1 MSKPIKAYQAAVT
14 KGYKGTSEEFEAA
27 FEEEQ
32 SAKFWKKFNEVGA
45 RFTCILL
52 FSVVLSLLWLWGIT
66 TMIEDYATA
75 VPNTFTVKM
84 FAVLTAIIGATY
96 YIVTFGHEL
105 LTSDDD

>member
-32 SAKFWKKFNEVGA
+32 SAKFWNKFNEVGA
-45 RFTCILL
+45 RFTIILL

-75 VPNTFTVKM
+75 VSYTFTVKM
-84 FAVLTAIIGATY
+84 FAVLTTDIVATY
-96 YIVTFGHEL
+96 YIVTLGHEIF
-105 LTSDDD
+105 TDDTD